1 MAQPSHETR
10 RSAWRE
16 LRRRKVVQWSL
27 GYVAVAWG
35 LLQGLEF
42 AVGTFDWPILLT
54 RVAAVVAVT
63 GLPLVLTV
71 AWFHGDRGE
80 QRVTRLEAFIV
91 ATLLLSGAFAA
102 WHVAHSP
109 LARRVDSAAGSTTNR
124 EPAGKS
130 VDRLRLAVLPF
141 ENLGGDPGNAAF
153 ASGVHD
159 TLIAQIARIPGLA
172 VISRSSVMQFEGRH
186 PTIRQVAEALAAGSV
201 VEGSI
206 ARDGKRVRIQAQLID
221 SATDT
226 HLWSETYDRT
236 SDDLFAVQNEIAL
249 AVAEQLRVRLTRDSA
264 ERLKASLTGNPEAYE
279 HYVLGRSHALRG
291 DTGQA
296 IEEFTTAT
304 TLDPRFA
311 AAYAQLGMA
320 YTWGAFLDPRRRDE
334 YLPLAK
340 LAVEQAV
347 GLDPTLPETH
357 VARGVF
363 LYRGAPDL
371 DRAAAEFEMALA
383 GSPND
388 VQALRNFG
396 LLRRWQGRWDE
407 AAALLKR
414 GAELD
419 PGGPAAGP
427 AANILAA
434 VGRRDEAGSVITAA
448 MAARPDD
455 VQMALTRADL
465 AADMDCDLRSA
476 ESVIDDVLRRF
487 PNRPQPWGT
496 SWYFALQTG
505 DPQRAIDAAE
515 HYVALA
521 DDDDSGLW
529 RLGTAEL
536 AAGRVA
542 EGRSRVEQSLR
553 QELDRARQM
562 PGGDPL
568 AQQLAWIAFHYSTL
582 GQHKRA
588 VEYASRGLRELPPT
602 GAAYQRAEVLRQAL
616 IVYARAGDATTSLR
630 LLQEALTHP
639 APYRASGI
647 WCDSMLADARRDA
660 GFRQTIEEHG
670 GNTAID
676 PSRRETWPSPVWLT
690 TPAR

>member
-1 MAQPSHETR
+1 
-10 RSAWRE
+10 

-35 LLQGLEF
+35 LLQALEF

-91 ATLLLSGAFAA
+91 ATLLLVGAFAA
-102 WHVAHSP
+102 MRVANYP
-109 LARRVDSAAGSTTNR
+109 IARHVDSAAGSTTSR
-124 EPAGKS
+124 QPARKS

-186 PTIRQVAEALAAGSV
+186 PTIRQVAEALAVGSV

-221 SATDT
+221 SVTDT

-279 HYVLGRSHALRG
+279 HYVLGRSHAMRG
-291 DTGQA
+291 DTGRA

-320 YTWGAFLDPRRRDE
+320 YTWGAFADPRRRDE

-340 LAVEQAV
+340 LAVDQAV

-357 VARGVF
+357 LARGVF

-371 DRAAAEFEMALA
+371 DLAAAEFEMALA

-407 AAALLKR
+407 AAALFKR

-419 PGGPAAGP
+419 PGGPVANL

-434 VGRRDEAGSVITAA
+434 VGRRDEAGNVIASA
-448 MAARPDD
+448 MAARPED
-455 VQMALTRADL
+455 VQMALIRADL

-487 PNRPQPWGT
+487 PNRPEPWGI

-505 DPQRAIDAAE
+505 DWQRAIDAAE

-521 DDDDSGLW
+521 GDDDDSGHW
-529 RLGTAEL
+529 RLGAAEL
-536 AAGRVA
+536 AAGRAA
-542 EGRSRVEQSLR
+542 EGRSWVEQSLR
-553 QELDRARQM
+553 QELDRARHM
-562 PGGDPL
+562 PGGDAL
-568 AQQLAWIAFHYSTL
+568 AQQLVWIAFHYSAL
-582 GQHKRA
+582 GQHQRA
-588 VEYASRGLRELPPT
+588 VEYASRALRELPPT

-616 IVYARAGDATTSLR
+616 IVYERAGDTKTSRR

-660 GFRQTIEEHG
+660 GFRQAIEEHG

-690 TPAR
+690 TPVH